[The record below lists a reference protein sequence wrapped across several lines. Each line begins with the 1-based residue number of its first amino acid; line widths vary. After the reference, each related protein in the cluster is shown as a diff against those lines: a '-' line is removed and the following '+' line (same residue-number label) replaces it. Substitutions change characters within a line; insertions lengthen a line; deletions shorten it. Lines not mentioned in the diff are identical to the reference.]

1 MILAEKEIYERNM
14 YDERPYYRK
23 KESYKPNYKKKTKPQ
38 KKGRYIVFLAIIALL
53 SVFLL
58 ARFSAITVRQYRL
71 EKIKAEVKNIN
82 SQNERLKVEVA
93 NLKSVARIEDI
104 AKNKLNMIEP
114 ENVQIVYLNNN

>member
-23 KESYKPNYKKKTKPQ
+23 KRESYKPNYKRKQ
-38 KKGRYIVFLAIIALL
+38 SHKKGRYIVFCSIIALL

-71 EKIKAEVKNIN
+71 EKIKASEKTLT
-82 SQNERLKVEVA
+82 LK
-93 NLKSVARIEDI
+93 
-104 AKNKLNMIEP
+104 M
-114 ENVQIVYLNNN
+114 NV